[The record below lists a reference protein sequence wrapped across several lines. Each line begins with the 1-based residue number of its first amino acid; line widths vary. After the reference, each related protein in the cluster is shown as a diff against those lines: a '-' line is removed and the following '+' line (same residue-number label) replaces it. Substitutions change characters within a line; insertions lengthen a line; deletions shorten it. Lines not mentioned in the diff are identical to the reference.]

1 MVTEKTTYTKQP
13 WKKINEVIDN
23 DYFEKSD
30 VKFSGNILLKFNKEF
45 DEFYFI
51 PVTVRK

>member
-1 MVTEKTTYTKQP
+1 MVNGKTTDTKQP
-13 WKKINEVIDN
+13 WKKIHEVIDN

-30 VKFSGNILLKFNKEF
+30 VKFPGNILLKFNKEF
-45 DEFYFI
+45 NEFYFI